1 MKKTQ
6 AIEIMSPV
14 GSYESLMAAI
24 QGGAGSVYFGID
36 KLNMRSKSSINFTI
50 DDLRTI
56 VSICREHNVQSYLTM
71 NTVMYENDL
80 ALMREIIDAAAQA
93 EISAVIAADMAVI
106 VYARSKGVE
115 VHISTQLNVS
125 NFEAL
130 KFYAQ
135 YADVV
140 VLARELT
147 LVQVRSIYD
156 QIIEQ
161 QLLGPNG
168 KLVRIEMFVHGALCM
183 AVSGKCY
190 LSLHELNHSANRGQC
205 LQICRRAYTV
215 TDKETGLQLDV
226 DNEYIMSPKDL
237 CTIGFLDEVLDAGV
251 SVLKI
256 EGRARAPEYV
266 KLVTTNYKKAVE
278 AWREGSYSPELA
290 NELTEQLKTVFNRGF
305 WGGYYL
311 GQKLGEWSKNYG
323 SEATQTKQ
331 YIAKCTNFFANL
343 NVAEFLVET
352 GSISVGDKVLILGP
366 TSGVV
371 ELTITEIRVDLKPV
385 ETANKGERCSIALPE
400 KIRRADKLYKII
412 PTPFALRQNK

>member
-1 MKKTQ
+1 
-6 AIEIMSPV
+6 MSPV

-50 DDLRTI
+50 DDLHNI
-56 VSICREHNVQSYLTM
+56 VSICREHKVQSYLTM
-71 NTVMYENDL
+71 NTVMYQDDL
-80 ALMREIIDAAAQA
+80 PLMRSIIDAAAEAQ
-93 EISAVIAADMAVI
+93 ISAVIAADMAVI
-106 VYARSKGVE
+106 VYARSRGVE

-135 YADVV
+135 FADVV

-147 LVQVRSIYD
+147 LIQVREIHQ
-156 QIIEQ
+156 QILDQ
-161 QLLGPNG
+161 QLCGPRG

-190 LSLHELNHSANRGQC
+190 LSLHEMNHSANRGQC
-205 LQICRRAYTV
+205 LQICRRAYSV

-256 EGRARAPEYV
+256 EGRARAAEYV
-266 KLVTTNYKKAVE
+266 KTVTQSYRKAVE
-278 AWREGSYSPELA
+278 AWQQGKYSSELA
-290 NELTEQLKTVFNRGF
+290 NDLTNDLKAVFNRGF

-311 GQKLGEWSKNYG
+311 GQRLGEWSRNYG

-343 NVAEFLVET
+343 TVAEFLIET
-352 GSISVGDKVLILGP
+352 GTLSVGDSVLILGP

-371 ELTITEIRVDLKPV
+371 EHKISEIRVDLKPV
-385 ETANKGERCSIALPE
+385 ETANKGEKCSIPLPD
-400 KIRRADKLYKII
+400 KIRRGDKLYKII
-412 PTPFALRQNK
+412 PTAFGLSLQNK